1 MHKGLIAIAALAL
14 TAGCGTTVQTGGTA
28 AVSPDG
34 GLTAPTSSASTGA
47 GAVAGTDGPSVPAA
61 GPGGA
66 AVVGSSITTGS
77 GVQPGVTPGGSIPTT
92 GAAAASGPI
101 KVGIVLTKISNA
113 ADFGVSLG
121 NTYDEKD
128 FDQALI
134 DALNKQGGIDGRRI
148 DPVYASTDTAT
159 TNWST
164 DFEAAC
170 ATFTQD
176 NHVAAVLGYA
186 FDYERNFE
194 SCLAKNGI
202 PHLTTAFNVPDNA
215 ELSQWPLLWA
225 LETPT
230 IDARSL
236 AKMQGAIQTGVLTT
250 KSKLGVILDS
260 CPGTMHAWSTVIQP
274 YLRRMHIN
282 VADVQNFG
290 CGSGNNASQ
299 GSEVS
304 QAGNAMITFR
314 SKGIDRVTFISVSEG
329 PPLLVLSEAAESQH
343 YYPKWIVSSLA
354 NLSVLVGQA
363 PRNQL
368 RNVHGYGWLET
379 QDVSPSQYS
388 KPNATQRRCLSL
400 MSSQGVQPKSAADFG
415 FAYNI
420 CESVFVYEQA
430 LGRTGGNTIGTSII
444 AGVARIGDFLSTLN
458 YAGESTFTPSRR
470 NDAPRVYRHVVYLDP
485 CSCFKYVG
493 GTMTMP
499 S

>member
-1 MHKGLIAIAALAL
+1 LAIAALAL
-14 TAGCGTTVQTGGTA
+14 TAGCGSTVQTAGTA
-28 AVSPDG
+28 AVSSDG
-34 GLTAPTSSASTGA
+34 GLAAPTSSASAAPGAVPGA
-47 GAVAGTDGPSVPAA
+47 GGLSVPAA
-61 GPGGA
+61 GTGSAPAG
-66 AVVGSSITTGS
+66 GSSAATTGT
-77 GVQPGVTPGGSIPTT
+77 GVQPGVAPGGSV
-92 GAAAASGPI
+92 AANGPAALQGPI
-101 KVGIVLTKISNA
+101 KIGIVLTKVSNA
-113 ADFGVSLG
+113 AEFGVSLG
-121 NTYDEKD
+121 NTYAEKD

-134 DALNKQGGIDGRRI
+134 NALNKHGGIDGRRI
-148 DPVYASTDTAT
+148 DPIYASTDTAT

-215 ELSQWPLLWA
+215 ELSQWPLFWA

-230 IDARSL
+230 IDVRSL
-236 AKMQGAIQTGVLTT
+236 AKIQGAMRTGVLTS

-260 CPGTMHAWSTVIQP
+260 CPGTVHAWTTVIQP
-274 YLRRMHIN
+274 YLRRMNIN

-290 CGSGNNASQ
+290 CGTGDNASE
-299 GSEVS
+299 GNEVS
-304 QAGNAMITFR
+304 QAGNAMVAFR
-314 SKGIDRVTFISVSEG
+314 SKGVDRVTFFSVSEG
-329 PPLLVLSEAAESQH
+329 PALLVLSEAAESQH

-363 PRNQL
+363 PRDQL
-368 RNVHGYGWLET
+368 QNVEGYGWLET

-388 KPNATQRRCLSL
+388 KPNAAQRRCLSL
-400 MSSQGVQPKSAADFG
+400 MKSQGVVPKSAADFS

-420 CESVFVYEQA
+420 CEAVFVYEQA
-430 LGRTGGNTIGTSII
+430 LVRTGGSSIGTSII

-458 YAGESTFTPSRR
+458 YAGESSFTSSRR
-470 NDAPRVYRHVVYLDP
+470 NNTPRVYRHVVYLDP

-493 GTMTMP
+493 GTMAMP